1 MGIRVKKTR
10 EQLLAEI
17 EAQEKALAAKK
28 AKLLEKPISLTKTS
42 LGMQAVIDAVENA
55 MKQNDVSVLNVI
67 EAIAKLKRAGLTI
80 EKTKKKETA
89 SAV

>member
-10 EQLLAEI
+10 DQLLAEI

-42 LGMQAVIDAVENA
+42 QGMQAVIDAVENA